1 MKMIVVNLYAGPG
14 VGKSTLSAYTFAKLK
29 MAGVN
34 CELITEFAKDKVW
47 ENNKTALSNQ
57 IYVYAKQYYRI
68 DRCQNKVDVVITD
81 SPLILSAHYNQDKA
95 IEEPFKE
102 LIRQINKKYLNLDYF
117 VRRKKKYNPVGRL
130 QTEEEAKNYDI
141 AIKELM
147 DKFGI
152 NYKEIDG
159 ELSSSDIILE
169 DVLNYL
175 ERQKN
180 GTLGN

>member
-1 MKMIVVNLYAGPG
+1 M
-14 VGKSTLSAYTFAKLK
+14 
-29 MAGVN
+29 
-34 CELITEFAKDKVW
+34 
-47 ENNKTALSNQ
+47 
-57 IYVYAKQYYRI
+57 
-68 DRCQNKVDVVITD
+68 DVVITD

>member
-1 MKMIVVNLYAGPG
+1 
-14 VGKSTLSAYTFAKLK
+14 